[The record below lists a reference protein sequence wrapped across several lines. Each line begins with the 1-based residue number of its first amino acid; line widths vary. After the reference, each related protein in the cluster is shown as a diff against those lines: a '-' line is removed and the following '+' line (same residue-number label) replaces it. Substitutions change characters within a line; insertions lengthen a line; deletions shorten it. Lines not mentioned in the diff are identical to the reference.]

1 MKGILQDATSYTL
14 FFFRIHVM
22 SKNGKVITSQLI
34 KGVLLEEGEIIQV
47 NESHRR
53 VLDVNPET
61 GESAL
66 SIGFVENFC
75 RRHKLTKTKIK
86 EQPFQCN
93 ICYTNFAWE
102 KTMIA
107 HKKSVHKDI
116 YNALNQ
122 V

>member
-1 MKGILQDATSYTL
+1 MPPVILY
-14 FFFRIHVM
+14 FFFRIHEM
-22 SKNGKVITSQLI
+22 SQNGKVITSQLI

-53 VLDVNPET
+53 VLDVNPEN
-61 GESAL
+61 GESSL

-75 RRHKLTKTKIK
+75 RRHKLTKTKSK